1 MATMKEV
8 ELVGVEEF
16 EEKEVEVPEIE
27 PDQVL
32 IEVETCGVCGSDVH
46 SYTGHHPFV
55 DPPIVLGHEYAGI
68 IREVGDEVTDLEV
81 GQRVTS
87 EIVINCGQCHNC
99 RDGRYHICENGK
111 YLGNVGWNGAMA
123 DYVVM
128 IADRVHALP
137 ETMTP
142 REGAMVE
149 PSSVGIHAVRR
160 SDFQVGDTALVIGAG
175 IIGNLTAQ
183 ALKIAG
189 ARRVIVTDVLEE
201 RDKKAREVGFD
212 DVVNT
217 ADIDLKE
224 WIEEN
229 LGRENLDLIFDC
241 VGFEQTL
248 DSAINIARKGSQ
260 IIMVGVPPLDVSVN
274 MAFVQDRELEIIG
287 SLQYIDKDYI
297 RAIKFIDDGLLK
309 VKPLITH
316 TYAFSEYQ
324 KAFDMAISNEEA
336 KKGRMKVMME
346 YN

>member
-1 MATMKEV
+1 MKQV
-8 ELVGVEEF
+8 ELVAVEKF
-16 EEKEVEVPEIE
+16 EEQEVQVPNIAEDE
-27 PDQVL
+27 VL
-32 IEVETCGVCGSDVH
+32 IEVETCGICGSDVH

-68 IREVGDEVTDLEV
+68 IKKVGNEVKDLEI

-87 EIVINCGQCHNC
+87 EIVINCGECYNC

-128 IADRVHALP
+128 KADKVHTLP
-137 ETMTP
+137 ETMSP
-142 REGAMVE
+142 KEGAMVE
-149 PSSVGIHAVRR
+149 PSAVGIHAVRR
-160 SDFQVGDTALVIGAG
+160 SNFKVGDTALVIGAG

-183 ALKIAG
+183 SLKIAG
-189 ARRVIVTDVLEE
+189 ARRVIVADVLEK
-201 RDKKAREVGFD
+201 RVQKAKEIGLKEVINTSE
-212 DVVNT
+212 VN
-217 ADIDLKE
+217 LKE
-224 WIEEN
+224 WIEDS

-241 VGFEQTL
+241 VGFEETI

-260 IIMVGVPPLDVSVN
+260 IVIVGVPPLDVSVN
-274 MAFVQDRELEIIG
+274 MAYVQDRELDIIG

-297 RAIKFIDDGLLK
+297 RAIDFIDNGLLK

-316 TYAFSEYQ
+316 TYNFSDYQ
-324 KAFDMAISNEEA
+324 KAFEMAISDEEA
-336 KKGRMKVMME
+336 KKGRMKVLMD